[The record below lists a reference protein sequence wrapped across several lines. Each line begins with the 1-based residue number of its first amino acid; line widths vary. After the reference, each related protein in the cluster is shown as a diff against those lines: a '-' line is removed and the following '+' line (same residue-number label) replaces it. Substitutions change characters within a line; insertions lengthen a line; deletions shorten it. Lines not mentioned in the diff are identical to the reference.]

1 MDIRVARVVSDE
13 CFRSNESGRVRLT
26 LDGAIHGIDELF
38 RVLQLV
44 EGARGYLSNALCGP
58 RRWWFVYRR
67 RYLCACAGAASGGGA
82 GVSDV
87 GVGVWCTGTGRRV
100 DLHGVGG
107 GFVTG
112 RVSDFDVGG

>member
-1 MDIRVARVVSDE
+1 MARVVSDE
-13 CFRSNESGRVRLT
+13 CFRSNVSGRVRLT

-44 EGARGYLSNALCGP
+44 EGARGYLSDALRGP
-58 RRWWFVYRR
+58 RRWWFVCRCCSLR
-67 RYLCACAGAASGGGA
+67 ASSTGAASGGGA
-82 GVSDV
+82 GVSV

-107 GFVTG
+107 GFVAS
-112 RVSDFDVGG
+112 RISDFDVGG